1 MIGSI
6 IGGAMKIGGAVA
18 GGVMGAKSARKQAR
32 MIAEE
37 KSKNQAWF
45 DRRYNEDST
54 QRADAQAAITR
65 MRDVM
70 KERSAASAGAAAVM
84 GGAEESVAAEKE
96 AQNKALAET
105 TSNIVVNGE
114 ARKDSI
120 EAQYQSRDAQ
130 LGQMQLDMERQKA
143 ANMAGAIGGVAGAG
157 GGIAGGLLPNK

>member
-70 KERSAASAGAAAVM
+70 KERTSAGAAAVM
-84 GGAEESVAAEKE
+84 GGTEESVAAEKE

-130 LGQMQLDMERQKA
+130 LGQMQLDAERQKA
-143 ANMAGAIGGVAGAG
+143 ASMAGAISGVAGVG
-157 GGIAGGLLPNK
+157 GGIAEGLLPNK

>member
-70 KERSAASAGAAAVM
+70 KERTSAGVAAVM
-84 GGAEESVAAEKE
+84 GGTEESVAAEKE

-130 LGQMQLDMERQKA
+130 LGQMQLDAERQKA
-143 ANMAGAIGGVAGAG
+143 ASMAGAISGVAGVG
-157 GGIAGGLLPNK
+157 GGIAEGLLPNK

>member
-6 IGGAMKIGGAVA
+6 IGGALKIGGSIA
-18 GGVMGAKSARKQAR
+18 GGIMGRKSARKQAR

-54 QRADAQAAITR
+54 QRADAQAALTQ

-84 GGAEESVAAEKE
+84 GGTEESIAAEKE

-114 ARKDSI
+114 ARKDAV

-130 LGQMQLDMERQKA
+130 LGQMQLDVERQKA
-143 ANMAGAIGGVAGAG
+143 GNISGAIGGIANAGAG
-157 GGIAGGLLPNK
+157 ISESFLPKK

>member
-18 GGVMGAKSARKQAR
+18 GGIMGANSARKQAR
-32 MIAEE
+32 MIADE

-54 QRADAQAAITR
+54 QRADAQAALTN
-65 MRDVM
+65 MREMM
-70 KERSAASAGAAAVM
+70 KERSAASAGASAVM
-84 GGAEESVAAEKE
+84 GGTEESIAAEKE

-105 TSNIVVNGE
+105 TSGIVVNGE
-114 ARKDSI
+114 ARKDAI

-130 LGQMQLDMERQKA
+130 LGQMQLDVEKQKA
-143 ANMAGAIGGVAGAG
+143 ASIAGAISGVSGAGA
-157 GGIAGGLLPNK
+157 GIAGGVIPNK

>member
-70 KERSAASAGAAAVM
+70 KERTSAGEAAVM
-84 GGAEESVAAEKE
+84 GGTEESVAAEKE

-130 LGQMQLDMERQKA
+130 LGQMQLDAERQKA
-143 ANMAGAIGGVAGAG
+143 ASMAGAISGVAGVG
-157 GGIAGGLLPNK
+157 GGIAEGLLPNK

>member
-70 KERSAASAGAAAVM
+70 KERTSASAGAAAVM
-84 GGAEESVAAEKE
+84 GGTEESVAAEKE

-130 LGQMQLDMERQKA
+130 LGQMQLDAERQKA
-143 ANMAGAIGGVAGAG
+143 ASMAGAISGVAGVG
-157 GGIAGGLLPNK
+157 GGIAEGLLPNK